1 MELKAALM
9 KMKMT
14 KMQFICSANTYQ
26 EFQRLLLTLS
36 EIQLEKKKI
45 NKEWDSGILSSRL
58 NTGWLCMVQPEAE
71 R

>member
-1 MELKAALM
+1 MVLKAALM

-26 EFQRLLLTLS
+26 EFQRLPLTLS
-36 EIQLEKKKI
+36 EIQLEKKI